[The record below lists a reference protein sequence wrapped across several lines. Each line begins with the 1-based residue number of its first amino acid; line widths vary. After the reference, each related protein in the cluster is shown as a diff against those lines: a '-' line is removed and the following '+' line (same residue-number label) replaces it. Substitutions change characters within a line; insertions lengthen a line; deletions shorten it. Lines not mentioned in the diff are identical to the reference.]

1 DRGHGQGGG
10 DTEDARELHGLL
22 RNARKFSGKSGGAA
36 CARKARIIPSPAG
49 KGQLKRT
56 ATGSGLVRA
65 AASGHAG
72 ARRSSAGVP
81 LVAPSPRQGPF
92 QTMSNPL
99 ARAKYLTSVHQL
111 RQLPPDEGRE
121 VAFAG
126 RSNAGKSSALNARP
140 EERRGGKER

>member
-1 DRGHGQGGG
+1 GGHRGRIGLGSGRHGGGFLGHDRGHGQGGG

-72 ARRSSAGVP
+72 ALAGPAPACPSLLPARVK
-81 LVAPSPRQGPF
+81 APS
-92 QTMSNPL
+92 
-99 ARAKYLTSVHQL
+99 
-111 RQLPPDEGRE
+111 
-121 VAFAG
+121 
-126 RSNAGKSSALNARP
+126 RP
-140 EERRGGKER
+140 CPTPWPAPST